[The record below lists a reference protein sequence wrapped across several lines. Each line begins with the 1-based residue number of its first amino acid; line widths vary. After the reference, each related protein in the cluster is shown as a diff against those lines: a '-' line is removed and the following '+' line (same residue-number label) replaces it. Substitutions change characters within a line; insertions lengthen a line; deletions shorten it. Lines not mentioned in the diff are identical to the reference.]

1 MHVARQ
7 RQRQAAIESGL
18 HHGARQHVM
27 RRLLERRAKLQHPV
41 RRFTRSVFDRQQT
54 RAADRQRSGLVE
66 QDRMRAGQGFKRGAA
81 LHQDSAARGLR
92 DAGDES
98 DRRGE
103 DERTRRGRDKNRKTA
118 DKIAGHEP
126 SGSGEHDR
134 HWKQDHRK
142 PVGKPHER
150 RLRGLRCCHHAHD
163 PRIGALAGNR
173 RSHEFEC
180 LARIERA
187 AVSRRAAQL
196 GGRQRLAGQRQL
208 VNDRSG
214 RNDNAVDRNDLSG
227 ADQKRVA
234 DGDLR
239 DRHIF
244 DAMIEP
250 SMGDARRAV
259 NQRAQI
265 AFGAADREVFQHIA
279 AGIHQRNH
287 RASKRLAEP
296 QRSEHRHE
304 RNRVHAHAPGGKV
317 AHDRIKKSHGHRHGR
332 CKPELIGKRS
342 VTGKA
347 RRGADRQAADGDD
360 DQGAPQHP
368 IKVDGRFHRHK
379 DRRNRR

>member
-1 MHVARQ
+1 MSSNVSPALSVPLKADAPRAL
-7 RQRQAAIESGL
+7 AAG
-18 HHGARQHVM
+18 
-27 RRLLERRAKLQHPV
+27 
-41 RRFTRSVFDRQQT
+41 
-54 RAADRQRSGLVE
+54 
-66 QDRMRAGQGFKRGAA
+66 
-81 LHQDSAARGLR
+81 
-92 DAGDES
+92 
-98 DRRGE
+98 
-103 DERTRRGRDKNRKTA
+103 
-118 DKIAGHEP
+118 
-126 SGSGEHDR
+126 SGSPVSADSSMIAAGEMTM
-134 HWKQDHRK
+134 
-142 PVGKPHER
+142 PSTGITSP
-150 RLRGLRCCHHAHD
+150 
-163 PRIGALAGNR
+163 
-173 RSHEFEC
+173 
-180 LARIERA
+180 
-187 AVSRRAAQL
+187 
-196 GGRQRLAGQRQL
+196 
-208 VNDRSG
+208 
-214 RNDNAVDRNDLSG
+214 

-279 AGIHQRNH
+279 AGIHQCNH

-296 QRSEHRHE
+296 QRSEHRQE

-347 RRGADRQAADGDD
+347 RRGADRQAPDGDD

-368 IKVDGRFHRHK
+368 IKVDGRFHQHK